1 MELKKMTNENLLFLD
16 ATWSSKEQVLEH
28 LVDALYENGN
38 LNAKEPFL
46 QAVLDREKLSPTGME
61 AGLAIPHG
69 KSKAVKRA
77 AFAVAKLRKP
87 LTTWE
92 SLDPNNK
99 VDLIFLLAIPDTE
112 AGSTHL
118 KLLSELSTRLMDP
131 TYLQSLHAVKDK
143 ATFLKALDAV
153 KQEKVTEPTIE
164 GPRKKV
170 LAITA
175 CAAGIAH
182 TYMAAEALEKA
193 GREMGVEVIV
203 EKQGANGI
211 EDKHTAS
218 LIKEADAV
226 IFATDIAP
234 KEMERFNGLP
244 FIRTKVAEPLRKA
257 KDMITRVLENPDG
270 KVKEAEDTTTESS
283 EKKGFFAEMG
293 AAILTGISYMIP
305 VIVSAGLMI
314 GIAKLGAMPF
324 GLVQEINQP
333 EYANHTNQLLVILHH
348 LDKFGGMIFKFMYPV
363 FGAFVAYALANRP
376 GLVSGFIGGAFAAGL
391 HFTFWGVEGG
401 VASGFLGALVLGL
414 AAGYVSKI
422 ANEKI
427 KLGKNFQAMK
437 PMLIIPAI
445 SVLTIFFLNFYFVDP
460 VFGAL
465 NAWLTNVIASAE
477 NSGALVLSSII
488 ASATAFDLGG
498 PINKAAG
505 AIAIGLAA
513 DEIFPLTARVL
524 AIVIPPIGLGLATV
538 IDRYV
543 VGRRVFDADLRVA
556 GNTSLLLG
564 FIAISEGAIPFMLR
578 NPLITIPLNI
588 IGAILGAC
596 TAVLLGAVQWYPLPA
611 IWGWPLVENVWAYL
625 IGLAVGA
632 AFIAF
637 SNIFIRFALL
647 KRKERQATNSK

>member
-1 MELKKMTNENLLFLD
+1 MELRNMTSENLLFLD
-16 ATWSSKEQVLEH
+16 AEWTSKEQVIEQ
-28 LVDALYENGN
+28 LVDALYNNGN
-38 LNAKEPFL
+38 LEAKEPFI
-46 QAVLDREKLSPTGME
+46 QAVLEREQLSPTGME

-69 KSKAVKRA
+69 KSKAVKKA
-77 AFAVAKLRKP
+77 AFAVAKLKKP
-87 LTTWE
+87 ISTWE
-92 SLDPNNK
+92 SLDPSNQ
-99 VDLIFLLAIPDTE
+99 VELVFLLAIPDTE

-118 KLLSELSTRLMDP
+118 KLLSELSTRLMNPD
-131 TYLQSLHAVKDK
+131 YLKRLYDAKDRSSLLQALNTVEKKEEKMAAV
-143 ATFLKALDAV
+143 
-153 KQEKVTEPTIE
+153 E

-182 TYMAAEALEKA
+182 TYMSAEALEKA
-193 GREMGVEVIV
+193 GRELGVEVIV
-203 EKQGANGI
+203 EKQGANGL
-211 EDKHTAS
+211 EDKHTQA
-218 LIKEADAV
+218 LISEADAV

-234 KEMERFNGLP
+234 KGMERFNGLP
-244 FIRTKVAEPLRKA
+244 YVRTRVAEPLRHA
-257 KDMITRVLENPDG
+257 KDMITRVLEKPDG
-270 KVKEAEDTTTESS
+270 IVKEAEDASTGNE
-283 EKKGFFAEMG
+283 EKKGFFSEMA

-314 GIAKLGAMPF
+314 GLAKLGAMPF
-324 GLVQEINQP
+324 GLVQEISNP
-333 EYANHTNQLLVILHH
+333 EYATHSNEFFKILHH
-348 LDKFGGMIFKFMYPV
+348 LDKFGGLIFKFMYPV

-414 AAGYVSKI
+414 TAGYVSKI

-437 PMLIIPAI
+437 PMLLIPAI
-445 SVLTIFFLNFYFVDP
+445 SVLSIFFMNFYFVDP

-465 NAWLTNVIASAE
+465 NASLTKIIAGAE
-477 NSGALVLSSII
+477 DSGALVLSSII

-637 SNIFIRFALL
+637 SNIFIRFALI
-647 KRKERQATNSK
+647 KRKERQAK

>member
-1 MELKKMTNENLLFLD
+1 MELKIMTDKDLLFFD
-16 ATWSSKEQVLEH
+16 KEWSSKEQVIES
-28 LVDALYENGN
+28 LVDSLYKNGN
-38 LNAKEPFL
+38 IDSKEIFL

-69 KSKAVKRA
+69 KSNVVKKA
-77 AFAVAKLRKP
+77 AFAVAKLRTP
-87 LTTWE
+87 VSDWE
-92 SLDPNNK
+92 SIDPNNQVK
-99 VDLIFLLAIPDTE
+99 LVFLLAIPDTE

-118 KLLSELSTRLMDP
+118 RLLSELSTRLMNP
-131 TYLQSLHAVKDK
+131 NYLKRLYAADNTES
-143 ATFLKALDAV
+143 FLVALDEIE
-153 KQEKVTEPTIE
+153 QEKVSATPIGD
-164 GPRKKV
+164 GPKKKV

-193 GREMGVEVIV
+193 GRELGVEVLV

-211 EDKHTAS
+211 EDEHLAAR
-218 LIKEADAV
+218 IKEADAV

-234 KEMERFNGLP
+234 KGMERFNGLP
-244 FIRTKVAEPLRKA
+244 FIRTKVAQPLREAKA
-257 KDMITRVLENPDG
+257 MITKVLENPDG
-270 KVKEAEDTTTESS
+270 TVNVNEEASETKE
-283 EKKGFFAEMG
+283 EKKGFFSELA

-324 GLVQEINQP
+324 GLVQEINQL
-333 EYANHTNQLLVILHH
+333 EYATHSNQLLVILHH

-376 GLVSGFIGGAFAAGL
+376 GIVSGFIGGAFAAGL

-414 AAGYVSKI
+414 TAGYVSKI

-427 KLGKNFQAMK
+427 KLNKNFQAMK
-437 PMLIIPAI
+437 PMLLIPAI
-445 SVLTIFFLNFYFVDP
+445 SVLSVFFMNFYFVDP

-465 NAWLTNVIASAE
+465 NVWLTNVIAAAE
-477 NSGALVLSSII
+477 SSGALFLSSII
-488 ASATAFDLGG
+488 AGATAFDLGG

-543 VGRRVFDADLRVA
+543 VGRRVFEADLRVA

-578 NPLITIPLNI
+578 NPLLTIPLNI
-588 IGAILGAC
+588 MGAILGAC
-596 TAVLLGAVQWYPLPA
+596 TAVILGAVQWYPLPA

-632 AFIAF
+632 GFIAF
-637 SNIFIRFALL
+637 SNIFIRYALL
-647 KRKERQATNSK
+647 KRKERKAVS